1 MNIGTL
7 KRNDNGIYMGR
18 ITTITIA
25 ATIALREVRSNN
37 DKAPAY
43 DVMALAADRRSWV
56 KVGAVWEY
64 TSNETGEAFLSGRID
79 DPSLD
84 KPLDLAMFG
93 QEDGSFNV
101 AWKRPQ
107 RKRTLPMTAEGEL
120 PPLDPVGDETPT
132 GDATATS
139 GDGLGESTAPAPHKK
154 GRDEV
159 PA

>member
-7 KRNDNGIYMGR
+7 KRDTNGIFAGR
-18 ITTITIA
+18 IATITIA

-37 DKAPAY
+37 DKAPTY

-56 KVGAVWEY
+56 KIGAVWEY

-84 KPLDLAMFG
+84 KPLDIAMFA

-101 AWKRPQ
+101 AWRRPQ
-107 RKRTLPMTAEGEL
+107 RKRAALTTTDGEL
-120 PPLDPVGDETPT
+120 PPLEPAGD
-132 GDATATS
+132 DAPAQPGADS
-139 GDGLGESTAPAPHKK
+139 GDGLGASTAPAPRKAK
-154 GRDEV
+154 AET
-159 PA
+159 PAA

>member
-7 KRNDNGIYMGR
+7 KRNTDGLFTGR
-18 ITTITIA
+18 IATITFT
-25 ATIALREVRSNN
+25 ATIALSEVRSHN

-84 KPLDLAMFG
+84 KPLDVAIFG
-93 QEDGSFNV
+93 QQDGSFNV
-101 AWKRPQ
+101 AWRRPQ
-107 RKRTLPMTAEGEL
+107 RKRAALTANEGEL
-120 PPLDPVGDETPT
+120 PPLEP
-132 GDATATS
+132 ATDDSPSHPGADS
-139 GDGLGESTAPAPHKK
+139 GDGLGESTAPAPRK
-154 GRDEV
+154 GKADA
-159 PA
+159 PAA